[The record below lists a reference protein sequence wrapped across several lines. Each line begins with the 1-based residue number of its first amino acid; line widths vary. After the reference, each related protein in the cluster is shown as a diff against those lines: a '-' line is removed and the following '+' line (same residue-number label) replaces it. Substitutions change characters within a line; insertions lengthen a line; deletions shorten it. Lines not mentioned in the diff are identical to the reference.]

1 MLTSQQLLEEGIIT
15 KVPEECIAQVG
26 IDLQV
31 QSFRKITGVGFIPKV
46 GKTILPTYEEVQWG
60 DDNCVTLYPGSYE
73 VVFEQGCKL
82 PDNVAG
88 NIIHRS
94 SVLRSGELLMSAEFD
109 PGFETE
115 NIGSFIAVNVPIK
128 IEKGARLG
136 QIVCHRTEKA
146 ATKYNGQ
153 WQKDVQRG
161 QEGK

>member
-1 MLTSQQLLEEGIIT
+1 MLTSQQLIEEGIIT

-31 QSFRKITGVGFIPKV
+31 QSFRQIVGSGVIPKV
-46 GKTILPTYEEVQWG
+46 GKTILPLYEEVKEVDGWFYL
-60 DDNCVTLYPGSYE
+60 TPGSYE
-73 VVFEQGCKL
+73 VVFEQGCKF

-88 NIIHRS
+88 TIIHRS

-115 NIGSFIAVNVPIK
+115 NIGSFITINIPIK

-136 QIVCHRTEKA
+136 QIVCHRTERP

-153 WQKDVQRG
+153 WQKDKQRG
-161 QEGK
+161 NEGK